1 MNFNETCDIFGKL
14 VLDNDGNNVFNKT
27 MSLIQD
33 GKPNNAINYI
43 KRLTGCDSDDIAK
56 QVMIKYTLYSEKQ
69 IEEIRIEK
77 ENRFISQI
85 KAVSSDPSFVDA
97 MIKLHNE
104 DPIEFQIKMSQLK
117 GNRIN
122 TQSNSNTPHCT
133 VCGSSNL
140 TKISTLSKA
149 TNAAMFGLLGNKRK
163 CQWHCNS
170 CGTNF

>member
-1 MNFNETCDIFGKL
+1 MNFDETYNIYSHLTSDNNGK
-14 VLDNDGNNVFNKT
+14 NVFLQT
-27 MSLIQD
+27 MSLILD
-33 GKPNNAINYI
+33 GRPNDAINYI
-43 KRLTGCDSDDIAK
+43 KKLTGCESDDIAK
-56 QVMIKYTLYSEKQ
+56 QVMIKSSLYSEKQ

-85 KAVSSDPSFVDA
+85 KSVSSDPSFVDA